1 MKRGHARH
9 GRPRRTSLKPAKDKN
24 RKLCTRW
31 YQIVLSE
38 GNFVLCSRL
47 FLYRLSY
54 CMDSTILNI
63 PKLFPS
69 LYKANCYEL
78 SKNENK
84 NRIRVTLQT
93 GVPFSSFPYLKM
105 QILRFFCFKRFKSML
120 KSFYPNIMKS
130 NFWDNGKYYDRN
142 ECSVVI
148 YPAVCHKCFSAGLCD
163 VYAWKMYNC
172 GCE

>member
-1 MKRGHARH
+1 MSLHCVSKEALAEKVREHSLYSIYEINSNTFSIAYKMKRGHARH
-9 GRPRRTSLKPAKDKN
+9 GRPRRTFLKPAKDKN

-54 CMDSTILNI
+54 CLNSTILNI
-63 PKLFPS
+63 PKLFSS
-69 LYKANCYEL
+69 LYRANCYEL

-93 GVPFSSFPYLKM
+93 GVPFSSFPY
-105 QILRFFCFKRFKSML
+105 FK
-120 KSFYPNIMKS
+120 NA
-130 NFWDNGKYYDRN
+130 NF
-142 ECSVVI
+142 EV
-148 YPAVCHKCFSAGLCD
+148 LLL
-163 VYAWKMYNC
+163 
-172 GCE
+172 

>member
-1 MKRGHARH
+1 MY
-9 GRPRRTSLKPAKDKN
+9 TVI
-24 RKLCTRW
+24 
-31 YQIVLSE
+31 IVLSQ
-38 GNFVLCSRL
+38 GNYVLCSRL

-63 PKLFPS
+63 PKLFSS
-69 LYKANCYEL
+69 LYKANCNEL

-84 NRIRVTLQT
+84 NWIRVTFLT
-93 GVPFSSFPYLKM
+93 GVPFSSFPYLKCK
-105 QILRFFCFKRFKSML
+105 FWGSFAL
-120 KSFYPNIMKS
+120 KDLKVCSGHSSQTDIMKS

-163 VYAWKMYNC
+163 VYAWKRYNC